1 MSKPKL
7 ADPLLD
13 VWQTA
18 DYLGITEPA
27 ARRLIRD
34 GVIPVIKI
42 GGRPKSRIRV
52 RVSDLDALIAAST
65 IPATSGPLASAGGV
79 GQ

>member
-1 MSKPKL
+1 MSKPQL

-13 VWQTA
+13 VWQLA

-42 GGRPKSRIRV
+42 GGKAKSRIRV
-52 RVSDLDALIAAST
+52 RQSALDALIEAST
-65 IPATSGPLASAGGV
+65 TPARTGPLARP
-79 GQ
+79 

>member
-1 MSKPKL
+1 MNQPKL

-27 ARRLIRD
+27 ARRLVRD
-34 GVIPVIKI
+34 GGIPIIKI
-42 GGRPKSRIRV
+42 GGKAKSRIRV
-52 RVSDLDALIAAST
+52 RQSDLDALIEAST
-65 IPATSGPLASAGGV
+65 TPATSGPLAGGAA
-79 GQ
+79 